1 MNQWQLQRI
10 PLKHMP
16 ERGEIRKVIEIPSV
30 LMMLSL
36 FKGMMATPQAKALTT
51 PCTYL
56 CCGEK
61 QWQAFLHYFPL
72 LSSKSAQANA
82 LALLPVSDHT

>member
-1 MNQWQLQRI
+1 
-10 PLKHMP
+10 MP
-16 ERGEIRKVIEIPSV
+16 ERREIRKVIQIPFV
-30 LMMLSL
+30 LIMLSL

-61 QWQAFLHYFPL
+61 QWQAFLHYVPL
-72 LSSKSAQANA
+72 LNSKSAQANA
-82 LALLPVSDHT
+82 LGLLPVSDHS